1 MLISNIILQG
11 STYFFNLHFIFIF
24 VTLLSPRAHH
34 NIQCNITAIDLSK
47 IKHFL
52 NQFVCNSFRFVKQL
66 LWHSVVIL
74 HIFCIQIRLP
84 ATLTYVHVHL
94 FIIFYGLLSGFSVY
108 KKYLGLLSFCKSY
121 VTGCSYKK
129 YIKLYIF

>member
-66 LWHSVVIL
+66 LWANFNQGRIY
-74 HIFCIQIRLP
+74 FFKAWQADFKDGLP
-84 ATLTYVHVHL
+84 MGAFWGKLGHYE
-94 FIIFYGLLSGFSVY
+94 LLSNRFVQHLPHLTHT
-108 KKYLGLLSFCKSY
+108 KALSHWH
-121 VTGCSYKK
+121 
-129 YIKLYIF
+129 